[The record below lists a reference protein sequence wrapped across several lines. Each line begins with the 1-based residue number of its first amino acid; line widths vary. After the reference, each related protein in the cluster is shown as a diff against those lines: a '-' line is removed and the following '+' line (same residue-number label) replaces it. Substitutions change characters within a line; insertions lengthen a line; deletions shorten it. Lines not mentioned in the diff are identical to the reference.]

1 MSRAYILLFIFLCLF
16 TVLQKHKIYTES
28 TTAQGQG
35 GMMFYLLVVIAVF
48 DLYWILRLA
57 FTRLICFWLPR

>member
-1 MSRAYILLFIFLCLF
+1 MSSMYILLFFFLCLF
-16 TVLQKHKIYTES
+16 TVLQKHKIYIES
-28 TTAQGQG
+28 VTARGQG
-35 GMMFYLLVVIAVF
+35 GKMFYLLAVIAVF